1 MIIIFYNCG
10 TYNMLLVYEANYR
23 KGFLHGTQ
31 HFWRLPANKNEKLK
45 YFSKVDKNDGL
56 YSYKKWKKGRGK
68 DLKEPFPTKL
78 KYLKDWNNIK

>member
-1 MIIIFYNCG
+1 
-10 TYNMLLVYEANYR
+10 MLLVYEANYR

-56 YSYKKWKKGRGK
+56 YSY
-68 DLKEPFPTKL
+68 
-78 KYLKDWNNIK
+78 